1 LAAFIGRVTG
11 AQLIRKKV
19 HAYQDR
25 RRHKGFLEIR
35 EELTADHQ
43 HERASQEKRRQ
54 LQALD
59 FDRHQRSL
67 AALERKEKRS
77 LEITLLRESRV
88 AGRVGRE
95 GESRGSVSVEFHRA
109 AGEPLGAVF
118 DQVAAAPNQAA
129 PGIELSKEFAKAVQ
143 EEKEEGKQ
151 GSSKGPK
158 NQANVVED
166 KPKRRRRRRRRRD
179 RDIDR
184 GR

>member
-1 LAAFIGRVTG
+1 M
-11 AQLIRKKV
+11 
-19 HAYQDR
+19 
-25 RRHKGFLEIR
+25 EIR
-35 EELTADHQ
+35 EELAADHQ
-43 HERASQEKRRQ
+43 HERASQEKRHQ

-77 LEITLLRESRV
+77 LEITLLRETRV
-88 AGRVGRE
+88 AERVGRE

-109 AGEPLGAVF
+109 AREHLGAVF

-129 PGIELSKEFAKAVQ
+129 PGVELSKEFAKAVR
-143 EEKEEGKQ
+143 EEKEEGKK

-158 NQANVVED
+158 KQANSVED
-166 KPKRRRRRRRRRD
+166 KPKRRRRKRRRRD